1 MKKIVIGSL
10 NPAKINAVKSVFV
23 SNEVEGYDANSQVS
37 AQPMNDKE
45 TRSGAIHRAKESAQV
60 SPGYLG
66 IGLEGGITV
75 DEGVCYLINWGALVD
90 EHGHIFV
97 ASGARIPLP
106 DEVSKPVL
114 DGEELGIVMDRYAQ
128 KNNVRKNEGAIGIF
142 TNGVVDRSMMFQ
154 HVVQLLK
161 GQYEYANK

>member
-1 MKKIVIGSL
+1 MKIIIGSL
-10 NPAKINAVKSVFV
+10 NPAKINAVISVFA
-23 SNEVEGYDANSQVS
+23 SDEVERYGANSHVS
-37 AQPMNDKE
+37 AQPMNDRE
-45 TRSGAIHRAKESAQV
+45 TRLGAIHRAKESAQAFPQ
-60 SPGYLG
+60 SIG

-75 DEGVCYLINWGALVD
+75 DEGICYLINWGALVD

-106 DEVSKPVL
+106 EEVSKPVL
-114 DGEELGIVMDRYAQ
+114 EGEELGMVMDRYA
-128 KNNVRKNEGAIGIF
+128 KKKNVRKKEGAIGIF

-161 GQYEYANK
+161 GQYEYVNK